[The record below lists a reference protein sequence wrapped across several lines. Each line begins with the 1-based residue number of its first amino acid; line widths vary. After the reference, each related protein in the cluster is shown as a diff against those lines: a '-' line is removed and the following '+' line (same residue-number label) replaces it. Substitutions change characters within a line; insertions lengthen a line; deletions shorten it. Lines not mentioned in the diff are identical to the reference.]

1 MLAASEPEKITLKF
15 SFRLLMI
22 ASSNWTYDGSAPRN
36 DPCRPDSEVLNWSAY
51 LFRFL

>member
-1 MLAASEPEKITLKF
+1 MLAASEPENTTLKF

-36 DPCRPDSEVLNWSAY
+36 WPLPPDSEVLNLSAY